1 MKLKTILNGIAALL
15 AVGMFYTFSFCM
27 VRDVSEKDIG
37 AGYSYTEDTADKK
50 TESSEINT
58 EDLSEKTFAAAET
71 TDDTLSAPKAPL
83 IMKVPS
89 FAPSTEE
96 MLLMKVGEDEVVDE
110 NYNEN
115 SYSYSGFSDD
125 ELDVIFPEEDDVND
139 YVKTSAE
146 TSAGKSSE
154 ISATQIS
161 TAMTE
166 ADNGDDSDFYGR
178 SSAEEIRIN
187 GSGYSANDINL
198 GNVPFAGTRKK
209 SAPFPETA
217 PMSSFDDVID
227 SSENGYNSYA
237 SFDENGC
244 GESFTVKANG
254 EIGEYDAYELVCMIV
269 TNEMS
274 PSFNMEALRAQA
286 VAAYSY
292 VRYHA
297 DRGLT
302 ASVLIKE
309 DVPDRIKEAV
319 SSVWGQCCYYNGQT
333 AQTVYTAST
342 SGYTADAVN
351 VWGGDKVPYLV
362 SKECPFDCE
371 YDPNYGV
378 EKIYSEDEIR
388 NKLENYL
395 GITLSDDPENWI
407 NVTGYI
413 DGNYVSEIDI
423 DGQAVISG
431 IQMREKVLGYKIK
444 SASFRVRYSDGEFIF
459 TTYGYGHGVGM
470 SQNGANILANQGYT
484 YIDILKFYYE
494 GITIS

>member
-1 MKLKTILNGIAALL
+1 MKLKIILNGIAALL

-27 VRDVSEKDIG
+27 VSDVSEKDIG
-37 AGYSYTEDTADKK
+37 AGYCYTEDNAEKT
-50 TESSEINT
+50 TESSQINT

-71 TDDTLSAPKAPL
+71 TDDTPSAPKAPL
-83 IMKVPS
+83 IMEVPS
-89 FAPSTEE
+89 FAPSSEE

-110 NYNEN
+110 NYKEN

-125 ELDVIFPEEDDVND
+125 ELALIFPEEDDVND

-146 TSAGKSSE
+146 NSSGKSGGISVTPTSSTIKTKNDSE
-154 ISATQIS
+154 FAES
-161 TAMTE
+161 
-166 ADNGDDSDFYGR
+166 
-178 SSAEEIRIN
+178 SSAEEVRTH
-187 GSGYSANDINL
+187 GSGYSASDINF
-198 GNVPFAGTRKK
+198 GSIPSAGTRKK

-227 SSENGYNSYA
+227 SSENGYDSYA

-274 PSFNMEALRAQA
+274 PSFHMEALRAQA

-292 VRYHA
+292 VKYHT

-319 SSVWGQCCYYNGQT
+319 SSVWGQCCYYNGQV
-333 AQTVYTAST
+333 AQAMYTAST
-342 SGYTADAVN
+342 SGYTADAAN

-362 SKECPFDCE
+362 SKECPFDCQ

-378 EKIYSEDEIR
+378 DKIYTEDEIK
-388 NKLENYL
+388 NKLESYL

-431 IQMREKVLGYKIK
+431 IQMREKVLGYSIK

-470 SQNGANILANQGYT
+470 SQNGANILAEQGYT